1 MTRKPFVVVGGGL
14 AGLVAAIAL
23 ADKGHEVS
31 LFERSSR
38 FGGRAHTQL
47 RKGFAMNFGPHAL
60 YLDGPADSTF
70 RRWGI
75 RFSGT
80 RLSLKELSYLI
91 IGGEKRPV
99 IDTLAD
105 AGIATLL
112 TATDP
117 RQALGNFDEWLAGNV
132 HSQEICQLL
141 CCLVRLTTFCA
152 QPEFISARAALQQ
165 MQLAFSKPVWYLDGG
180 WGTLVEEL
188 IKKARSLKVHME
200 TNSGVEN
207 VYPGLVC
214 LVSGRTISA
223 SGTILATGW
232 EGVDRLTSRRL
243 LSPVKSRM
251 ALLDLGLRRLPEKA
265 SHWGLGVDSPFYL
278 SVHSVWASLAPPGAA
293 LVHVGKYLRS
303 DGTATRNELEEF
315 TDLLI
320 PGWRKE
326 AEVTRFLPNMVANG
340 GVITLAGRPDV
351 SALKLDGIAI
361 CGDWVG
367 PEGML
372 ADASVSSALQ
382 AAAWLEKS
390 QDAGCAVLQA
400 ATLPDI
406 TG

>member
-31 LFERSSR
+31 LYERSSR

-60 YLDGPADSTF
+60 YLDGPADATF

-75 RFSGT
+75 DFSGT
-80 RLSLKELSYLI
+80 RLSLKDLSYLI
-91 IGGEKRPV
+91 IRGEKRPF
-99 IDTLAD
+99 IDTIAD
-105 AGIATLL
+105 AGIARLL

-117 RQALGNFDEWLAGNV
+117 RHASGNFDEWLARNV
-132 HSQEICQLL
+132 QSQEICELL
-141 CCLVRLTTFCA
+141 CCLIRLTTYCA

-165 MQLAFSKPVWYLDGG
+165 MQLAFSKGVLYLDGG
-180 WGTLVEEL
+180 WGTLVEGL
-188 IKKARSLKVHME
+188 IKKARSLNVHME
-200 TNSGVEN
+200 TNAYVEH
-207 VYPGLVC
+207 VYPGLVH
-214 LVSGRTISA
+214 LVNGQTISA
-223 SGTILATGW
+223 SGAILATGW
-232 EGVDRLTSRRL
+232 EGVDRLTSRQL
-243 LSPVKSRM
+243 LSPVKFRM
-251 ALLDLGLRRLPEKA
+251 ALLDLGLRRLPDNA
-265 SHWGLGVDSPFYL
+265 AHYGLGVDSPFYL
-278 SVHSVWASLAPPGAA
+278 SVHSVWASLAPQGAA
-293 LVHVGKYLRS
+293 LVHVGKFLRS

-382 AAAWLEKS
+382 AAAWLDKS
-390 QDAGCAVLQA
+390 EDVGCAVSQA

>member
-31 LFERSSR
+31 LYERSSR

-60 YLDGPADSTF
+60 YLDGPAECTF

-75 RFSGT
+75 DFSGT

-91 IGGEKRPV
+91 IGGEKRPF
-99 IDTLAD
+99 IDTIAD
-105 AGIATLL
+105 AGIARLL

-117 RQALGNFDEWLAGNV
+117 HASGTFDEWLARNV
-132 HSQEICQLL
+132 QSQEIRQLL
-141 CCLVRLTTFCA
+141 CCLVRLTTYCA

-165 MQLAFSKPVWYLDGG
+165 MQLAFSKGVWYLDGG
-180 WGTLVEEL
+180 WGTLVEGL
-188 IKKARSLKVHME
+188 IKKARSLNVHME
-200 TNSGVEN
+200 TNAEVEH
-207 VYPGLVC
+207 VYPGLVR
-214 LVSGRTISA
+214 LVNGQKFSA

-251 ALLDLGLRRLPEKA
+251 ALLDLGLRRLPDNA
-265 SHWGLGVDSPFYL
+265 AHYGLGVDSPFYV

-293 LVHVGKYLRS
+293 LVHVGKFLGS
-303 DGTATRNELEEF
+303 DGVATRNELEEF
-315 TDLLI
+315 TDLLL

-390 QDAGCAVLQA
+390 EDAGCAVSQA